1 MTEKRQIYGPQRS
14 SAKTLNLLQ
23 NGQYCEIY
31 YSLEEAFDQKKH
43 KIKQIYIWNPTA
55 TGLIL

>member
-14 SAKTLNLLQ
+14 NAKTLNLLR
-23 NGQYCEIY
+23 NRQYCEIY
-31 YSLEEAFDQKKH
+31 YSLEEAFDQKKQ
-43 KIKQIYIWNPTA
+43 KIKQIYIWNPTT